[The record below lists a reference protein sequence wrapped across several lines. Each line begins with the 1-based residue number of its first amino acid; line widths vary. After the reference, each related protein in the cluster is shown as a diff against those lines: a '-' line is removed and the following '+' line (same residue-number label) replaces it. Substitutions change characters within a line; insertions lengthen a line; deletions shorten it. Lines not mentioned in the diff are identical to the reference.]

1 MLVVLVAIAGSLLL
15 TPLVGALAWKCD
27 AVCRPDGKRKL
38 HARPTPLWGGSAVYC
53 AAILG
58 VTITY
63 KIMPGTYHTM
73 VLLMALGGSAGLLG
87 LLGCYD
93 DRYDM
98 RARWKLV
105 GQIVATLPVVL
116 AGFYITRLELF
127 GYYTYFGWIGM
138 PLTMGWLV
146 LGINAMNL
154 LDGMDGLAS
163 TVGIAISA
171 AVAVI
176 AGIQGQEVSLL
187 LALALAGGLV
197 GFLVYN
203 LPPAKIYL
211 GDCGSMMIGLT
222 LAVLAMQVSIGRPQ
236 TANVAVAGLLL
247 FVPLLDTTLAIVRR
261 TLNGEGLMVADRG
274 HVHHRLLDHGYSIWQ
289 ILMLLGGLC
298 AVAGVAACLAAV
310 TEVGLIAGTLLAS
323 LTLFA
328 VNRRLIGHEEWK
340 LTRELIAKA
349 TVRVAPSLRS
359 SPEVAS
365 GLHIGDPAPAASLL
379 RDSVEG
385 PVIGISH
392 LSGDEPVVADPE
404 RKAA

>member
-15 TPLVGALAWKCD
+15 TPLAGALAWKCD

-38 HARPTPLWGGSAVYC
+38 HTRPTPLWGGSAVYC
-53 AAILG
+53 GTVLG

-63 KIMPGTYHTM
+63 KIMPGTFDTM
-73 VLLMALGGSAGLLG
+73 VLLIALGGAAGLLG

-105 GQIVATLPVVL
+105 GQIIATLPVVL
-116 AGFYITRLELF
+116 AGFYVTQLELF
-127 GYYTYFGWIGM
+127 GHHANLGWLGM
-138 PLTMGWLV
+138 PLTMGWMV

-176 AGIQGQEVSLL
+176 AGVHGQPVALL

-247 FVPLLDTTLAIVRR
+247 FVPLLDTALAIVRR
-261 TLNGEGLMVADRG
+261 TLKGGGLMVADRG
-274 HVHHRLLDHGYSIWQ
+274 HVHHQLLDRGYGVWQ
-289 ILMLLGGLC
+289 TLMLLGGLC
-298 AVAGVAACLAAV
+298 SAACMAACLAV
-310 TEVGLIAGTLLAS
+310 IAGIEMTAWALLAL

-340 LTRELIAKA
+340 LTWELIAKTA
-349 TVRVAPSLRS
+349 VRLASRL
-359 SPEVAS
+359 SPAGVAS
-365 GLHIGDPAPAASLL
+365 DLRVSGPAPAAPVPNESAT
-379 RDSVEG
+379 D
-385 PVIGISH
+385 PVIVTSH
-392 LSGDEPVVADPE
+392 ASGDRPIAADPE
-404 RKAA
+404 KKAA